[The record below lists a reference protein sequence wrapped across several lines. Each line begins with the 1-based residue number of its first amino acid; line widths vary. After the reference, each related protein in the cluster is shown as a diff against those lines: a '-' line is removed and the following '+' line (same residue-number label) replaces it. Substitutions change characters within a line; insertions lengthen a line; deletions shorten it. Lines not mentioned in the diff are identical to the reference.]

1 MAGIR
6 SSAMSSPYR
15 SASAWSSRLG
25 HDLRPQPVHQ
35 TTASLRSAGSGMR
48 YTMASP
54 APHPGAAQ
62 RSAACGNRHGRS
74 VASGKMTRWPS
85 THVRSAAPLN

>member
-6 SSAMSSPYR
+6 SSGVSSPYR
-15 SASAWSSRLG
+15 SATACSSRLG

-48 YTMASP
+48 NRMAYP
-54 APHPGAAQ
+54 APHPA
-62 RSAACGNRHGRS
+62 
-74 VASGKMTRWPS
+74 
-85 THVRSAAPLN
+85 AAPAVGGVRESARAVGGFEQDD